1 MSYPFEGDPSAYQL
15 RLYDGGPDYESW
27 LWQIQR
33 AAFRRKV
40 WDYAVCA
47 YEIPPLPAK
56 HAPMP
61 IHLDYLRHRAGD
73 GEMRQFFLANVSR
86 PIQEHIKDLSTSKV
100 MLQQLNRMY
109 GAMAFIRRE
118 NQFYSFKKD
127 PNHSIPDYLRALA
140 IGFDRL
146 RAISPRVVARDTF
159 KYQFVR
165 GLPSEWSL
173 FGKLVLNHIDRLKTK
188 EFFNVFVQEETNR
201 LLNGVIRPPPRKPSH
216 HPMKTFRD
224 PIQGLVVRSRP
235 SRQLVEPPRFLIP
248 PGNSIMPMQNAPSS
262 NPMAVVYN
270 TGGPLDYFSMN
281 ELISSPQPSVSF
293 ASQSPQNEPSLLS
306 GDEDG
311 YESPKSLTSE
321 ASTLKAPYDSCEDRM
336 KAPDH
341 SEESMKIL
349 DQLQEATEEDVEDA
363 VEAPD
368 HLEQPV
374 KALNLREENLPTPG
388 LKSPSKHQSLSRD
401 ECKLQ
406 FTPEN
411 GSNFQID
418 SRNTSRIISRSLSNL
433 QISSKNRSK
442 PRSILWNRTKPQ
454 RPRKNQPSLR
464 SIVRTRSNLLL
475 LRRNRSKL

>member
-1 MSYPFEGDPSAYQL
+1 
-15 RLYDGGPDYESW
+15 
-27 LWQIQR
+27 
-33 AAFRRKV
+33 
-40 WDYAVCA
+40 
-47 YEIPPLPAK
+47 
-56 HAPMP
+56 
-61 IHLDYLRHRAGD
+61 
-73 GEMRQFFLANVSR
+73 MRQFFLANVSR